1 MKAKQIW
8 MGAVALLLVLGVVL
22 WFTQGPA
29 QHTNNGAAFTSN
41 SLIPNAVAGPGEAA
55 SPSGALSSEEL
66 PNFVALVKDNKAAV
80 VNISTTETI
89 TRKESSQLPDNIP
102 ENSPF
107 GEFFKHFFGDQ
118 GGPGGSQTEKVHS
131 LGSGFI
137 ISSDGYILTN
147 AHVVNHADHI
157 VVGLDDR
164 RELTAKLVGMDK
176 LSDIALLKIKATGLH
191 TVKIGNSDGIKVGQW
206 VLAIGSPF
214 GFNYSATQGIVSAL
228 QRTLPKD
235 TYVPFIQT
243 DVAVNPGNSGGPL
256 FNTAGEV
263 VGINSEIYTNTGG
276 YEGLS
281 FAIPINVAMN
291 VANQLKAHG
300 HVTRGWLGVLIQPV
314 TQKLAEAF
322 GMQQPAGAL
331 VAQVEPDSPAHKA
344 GLKAGDIIVSFDH
357 QDIQD
362 SSQLPPLV
370 ANTPIGK
377 TVPMGII
384 RDGKSE
390 TLQVTIA
397 KLKPRKEAQTKPSEG
412 RHHRLNMV
420 VSDLS
425 AEQRQQLGV
434 QSGIIIKEVGEGPA
448 ADAGLRPGDV
458 ILMIAGDKVTGTA
471 QFEKL
476 VRKLPKDKPIPVLVQ
491 RHHMSLF
498 LTLKVPSAH

>member
-1 MKAKQIW
+1 MKAKQVW
-8 MGAVALLLVLGVVL
+8 MGALALFLVLGVVL
-22 WFTQGPA
+22 WFTQGGVH
-29 QHTNNGAAFTSN
+29 HTAGGTPFTSN
-41 SLIPNAVAGPGEAA
+41 SLIPNAVAGTGDTAA
-55 SPSGALSSEEL
+55 DNVLSSEKL
-66 PNFVALVKDNKAAV
+66 PNFVQLVKDNQAAV

-89 TRKESSQLPDNIP
+89 TRKDSSQLPDNIP

-107 GEFFKHFFGDQ
+107 GEFFKRFFNDQ

-157 VVGLDDR
+157 VVGLHDR

-191 TVKIGNSDGIKVGQW
+191 TVKIGNSDKLQVGQW

-214 GFNYSATQGIVSAL
+214 GFNHSATQGIVSAL
-228 QRTLPKD
+228 HRNLPKD

-291 VANQLKAHG
+291 VAKQLKAHG

-322 GMQQPAGAL
+322 GMKQPGGAL

-344 GLKAGDIIVSFDH
+344 GLQAGDIIDSFDH
-357 QDIQD
+357 HPISD
-362 SSQLPPLV
+362 SAQLPPLV

-377 TVPMGII
+377 TVPLGII
-384 RDGKSE
+384 RNGESK
-390 TLQVTIA
+390 TLHVTIE
-397 KLKPRKEAQTKPSEG
+397 KLKHTKTETQPSEQP
-412 RHHRLNMV
+412 HHRLNMV
-420 VSDLS
+420 VTDLS
-425 AEQRQQLGV
+425 SEQRQQLGV
-434 QSGIIIKEVGEGPA
+434 QNGILIKEVGEGPA

-458 ILMIAGDKVTGTA
+458 ILMLAGHEVTGTA
-471 QFEKL
+471 QFSKL
-476 VRKLPKDKPIPVLVQ
+476 VSALPKGKPVPILVQ

-498 LTLKVPSAH
+498 LSLTVPAGH